1 MTLNHNGEF
10 DTYHSDV
17 DSNHF
22 LGMDL
27 FLQVLS
33 KFTFTRIS
41 VAVTINSIYPTLP
54 PKIRKYKH
62 EMCRK
67 YKCEMCKNLDT
78 IYSYTISID
87 ISCWFWNHKCWL
99 YRLILWG
106 GPWLEIRDKTKMTQF
121 GLRPQVPGSFFVTWK
136 SKHHQIWNWISF

>member
-106 GPWLEIRDKTKMTQF
+106 GGHDWKFVIKRKWPNSATGPWVIFCDLKK
-121 GLRPQVPGSFFVTWK
+121 
-136 SKHHQIWNWISF
+136 